1 MPANIRATTT
11 VKPTAQSTAQS
22 TTKSAAKSVANPPK
36 VTIEVV
42 AKRAG
47 VSKGLVSFA
56 LNNRPG
62 VAPETR
68 VRILQVAKELGW
80 KPSLRARSLSTQR
93 SYALGLVIARNPDVL
108 ASDPFFPSFI
118 AGVES
123 ILAPEGRALVLS
135 VVPDEETELK
145 TYRSLVADGRVDGVF
160 LSDLRHGDPRIPLLA
175 ELGLPAVT
183 LGRPDGPSPFPAVT
197 VDDTPGVMASV
208 AHLATLGHRR
218 IAHVAGSST
227 LLHGS
232 RRRAAFAAALREA
245 GLPEGQTVE
254 TDFSVGAGSD
264 ATRRLLTQDTPPT
277 AIVYANDPMAIAG
290 LGMAHKLGVRVPDD
304 LSITGY
310 DDIDFCRYVYPPLTT
325 VSAAPMAWGRAAAS
339 TLLALMENGSA
350 DDVDLPAARLVVRGS
365 TAPPHG

>member
-1 MPANIRATTT
+1 
-11 VKPTAQSTAQS
+11 VSTE
-22 TTKSAAKSVANPPK
+22 K
-36 VTIEVV
+36 VTIADV
-42 AKRAG
+42 ARTAG

-62 VAPETR
+62 VGAETR
-68 VRILQVAKELGW
+68 VRILQIAQDLGW

-123 ILAPEGRALVLS
+123 ILAAERRALVLS
-135 VVPDEETELK
+135 VVPDEDTELQ

-160 LSDLRHGDPRIPLLA
+160 LSDLRHDDARIPLLT

-183 LGRPDGPSPFPAVT
+183 LGRPDGDSPFPAVT
-197 VDDTPGVMASV
+197 VDDTPGITACVRY
-208 AHLATLGHRR
+208 LAELGHSR
-218 IAHVAGSST
+218 IAHVAGSPD
-227 LLHGS
+227 LLHGT
-232 RRRAAFAAALREA
+232 RRREAFAAAMAAA

-264 ATRRLLTQDTPPT
+264 ATRRLLDQAIRPT

-290 LGMAHKLGVRVPDD
+290 LGVAHELGIRVPDD
-304 LSITGY
+304 LSITGF
-310 DDIDFCRYVYPPLTT
+310 DDIDFCRYVFPPLTT
-325 VSAAPMAWGRAAAS
+325 VSAAPAVWGRAAAQ
-339 TLLALMENGSA
+339 TLLRLMEHGSA
-350 DDVDLPAARLVVRGS
+350 EDVDLPAARLIIRGS
-365 TAPPHG
+365 TAPPRQV

>member
-1 MPANIRATTT
+1 VNTPVNIPA
-11 VKPTAQSTAQS
+11 ST
-22 TTKSAAKSVANPPK
+22 AAKSAVRSDANSPK

-160 LSDLRHGDPRIPLLA
+160 LSDLRHGDPRIPLVV

-183 LGRPDGPSPFPAVT
+183 LGRPDAPSPFPSVT

-208 AHLATLGHRR
+208 AHLAALGHRR
-218 IAHVAGSST
+218 IAHVAGSAL

-245 GLPEGQTVE
+245 GLPDGQTIE
-254 TDFSVGAGSD
+254 TDFSVAAGSD
-264 ATRRLLTQDTPPT
+264 ATRRLLTQENPPT

-290 LGMAHKLGVRVPDD
+290 LGMAHELGVRVPDD

-325 VSAAPMAWGRAAAS
+325 VSAAPMVWGRSAAS

-350 DDVDLPAARLVVRGS
+350 DDVDLPAARLVIRGS
-365 TAPPHG
+365 TAPSRG